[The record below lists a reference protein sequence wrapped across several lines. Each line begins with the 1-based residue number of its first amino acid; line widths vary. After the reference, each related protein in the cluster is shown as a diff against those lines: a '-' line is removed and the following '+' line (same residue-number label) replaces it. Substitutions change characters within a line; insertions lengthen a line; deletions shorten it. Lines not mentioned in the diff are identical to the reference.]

1 MRNLP
6 VVYPRE
12 LVFLLVVPLA
22 FPFEVVLVVQPTA
35 DGAAARQPLRNV
47 FPLHARAPELDNQ
60 HIFLRAP
67 FGMLLGRRRERVR
80 RGGRAAL
87 VRGPRDGGREPRVGG
102 RGGRQ
107 TQGQVFGRGG
117 DGDGPREGGLENLG
131 DLQLGGWNDKSCY
144 RNLRDGE
151 CALDRDRRGS
161 TADCD
166 EGDQGAK
173 TSPETTF
180 GVARRRSCV
189 VDK

>member
-1 MRNLP
+1 MGLGTESGR
-6 VVYPRE
+6 VAETSRDGRTE
-12 LVFLLVVPLA
+12 VFGAASDRHRYERFACTGLEKKSQRDAKPTGRIPSRACFSSRRPTRFSVR
-22 FPFEVVLVVQPTA
+22 VVLVVQPTA

-47 FPLHARAPELDNQ
+47 FPLHARAPELDSQ

-67 FGMLLGRRRERVR
+67 FGLLLGRQREWVR

-102 RGGRQ
+102 RGGR
-107 TQGQVFGRGG
+107 R
-117 DGDGPREGGLENLG
+117 
-131 DLQLGGWNDKSCY
+131 
-144 RNLRDGE
+144 
-151 CALDRDRRGS
+151 S
-161 TADCD
+161 TAGCD

-173 TSPETTF
+173 TSPEITF